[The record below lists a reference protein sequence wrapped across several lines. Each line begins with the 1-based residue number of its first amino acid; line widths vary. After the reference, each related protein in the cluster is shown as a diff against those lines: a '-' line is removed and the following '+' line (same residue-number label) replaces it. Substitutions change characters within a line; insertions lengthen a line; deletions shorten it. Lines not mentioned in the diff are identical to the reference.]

1 MAGENVSD
9 PIRAAINVAG
19 SGNNTIVAAVTGR
32 KIRVLAVAL
41 VVGAAV
47 TTRFESNAGGAAL
60 TGQMELAANGDLV
73 LPYNPAGWFETVA
86 AQLLN
91 LELSGAV
98 SVDWVLV
105 YQTVG

>member
-19 SGNNTIVAAVTGR
+19 SGNNTLVAAVAGR
-32 KIRVLAVAL
+32 KVRVLAVAL
-41 VVGAAV
+41 VPAAAV
-47 TTRFESNAGGAAL
+47 TARFESAANGSAL
-60 TGQMELAANGDLV
+60 SGQMPLAANADLV
-73 LPYNPAGWFETVA
+73 LPYNPAGWFETVTA
-86 AQLLN
+86 ELLN

-98 SVDWVLV
+98 AVDGVLV